1 MDITFSYDK
10 NFDDLMVRLKE
21 KYGEKL
27 FEIDGIGDVQLDIDT
42 FSRQFYRLDK
52 KAKVVADVSVDP
64 NANVDDRTAI
74 AYTVESP
81 KAMFR
86 LNAYYILW
94 RKVKQLYGMEE
105 ANAAVEANISGA
117 LYVHDFHSFAFAYCY
132 AFSVADI
139 MREGLPFITKVK
151 SGPCKHY
158 DTFIQ
163 HVIQA
168 TVYYSN
174 SIAGA
179 VSLPDLFVCWMWYIK
194 KDIEAGYLHNGGSTS
209 IKKKLE
215 QQFQILV
222 YTLNQ
227 PFRGGLQSLISTCN
241 HCVFS
246 KNGTEKISI
255 GDFADRFFDEIG
267 YYDLKDQDYKIESL
281 NKQTGQIELKKIN
294 GIYRHKV
301 ENKVV
306 TYTTALNQ
314 QISVTDNHSLFTLDN
329 DFHIKECR
337 SSDNPENILIPFNN
351 YKPKKVV
358 LDGVDFND
366 KWAYLMGQY
375 VGDGSCDGSGVYIHS
390 YNEEFGNWAKEQFTD
405 ITVTQRQKDNKPGP
419 VYLGVGKEI
428 IKTIEKHFG
437 KGSHNK
443 FITPLIKNSDHIMSF
458 IQGYIDSDGT
468 LTKNDKT
475 GNTKGSRAG
484 KVRISSC
491 NKGLLY
497 DFQGLLLNL
506 GIFSTITKTYREGFG
521 KYSYIYNLLISKHYK
536 LEGKIKKN
544 NSLTN
549 CADPTRRWVDL
560 KKVYTRLVRNYA
572 LNLNNLGI
580 KSYDHHNF
588 SLNNLLKLVDKI
600 EISIEKG
607 IAAEDPFD
615 KAKYLF
621 MPLSN
626 TSNCRLYKLN
636 GYNKQYDLQT
646 DRNVDLFLKF
656 ADSRYRDLKELC
668 SRIKKLHHVVPIKI
682 KSIKNIKYENPYVYD
697 LSVQGNENFNT
708 EMNIYAHNSSFTNFS
723 IFDKPFLE
731 SLFEHSNYPDGTPP
745 DFEAIDE
752 LQKHFSDWFIKEYEH
767 NIFTF
772 PVMTACLAVDEN
784 NDIIDQK
791 FLDWVSEINLTN
803 GIFNVYTGEVTNISA
818 CCRLRTNLKNEY
830 MNSFGS
836 GGISIGS
843 VRVCTI
849 NLPHLAFMA
858 GGNKNKFKKLLDE
871 HLEITYQI
879 LYAQRKVLEKR
890 IKQKVAPLYT
900 LGFMHLKRQYSTVG
914 VVGMYE
920 MLELLGIPM
929 ETDEGK
935 AFVKEL
941 LLYFADMNVKQQQ
954 KTGWMYNTEQTP
966 VEGAAP
972 KLAAKDKIL
981 FGEENHKWPLYSN
994 QFYALTSD
1002 IPLVERIKTQGMF
1015 DKLMDGGAIL
1025 HINVAEKIES
1035 KNQMNKLIKFAAK
1048 QGVVYFAVN
1057 YQMNRCVEG
1066 HLTVGEMDI
1075 CNVCGNE
1082 IEDKFT
1088 RVVGFYTNIK
1098 TWNKT
1103 RREVEYPERK
1113 FYSSVLEKEIK
1124 NK

>member
-1 MDITFSYDK
+1 MNITFSYDK
-10 NFDDLMVRLKE
+10 NFDNLMVRLKE

-227 PFRGGLQSLISTCN
+227 PFRGGLQS
-241 HCVFS
+241 
-246 KNGTEKISI
+246 
-255 GDFADRFFDEIG
+255 
-267 YYDLKDQDYKIESL
+267 
-281 NKQTGQIELKKIN
+281 
-294 GIYRHKV
+294 
-301 ENKVV
+301 
-306 TYTTALNQ
+306 
-314 QISVTDNHSLFTLDN
+314 
-329 DFHIKECR
+329 
-337 SSDNPENILIPFNN
+337 
-351 YKPKKVV
+351 
-358 LDGVDFND
+358 
-366 KWAYLMGQY
+366 
-375 VGDGSCDGSGVYIHS
+375 
-390 YNEEFGNWAKEQFTD
+390 
-405 ITVTQRQKDNKPGP
+405 
-419 VYLGVGKEI
+419 
-428 IKTIEKHFG
+428 
-437 KGSHNK
+437 
-443 FITPLIKNSDHIMSF
+443 
-458 IQGYIDSDGT
+458 
-468 LTKNDKT
+468 
-475 GNTKGSRAG
+475 
-484 KVRISSC
+484 
-491 NKGLLY
+491 
-497 DFQGLLLNL
+497 
-506 GIFSTITKTYREGFG
+506 
-521 KYSYIYNLLISKHYK
+521 
-536 LEGKIKKN
+536 
-544 NSLTN
+544 
-549 CADPTRRWVDL
+549 
-560 KKVYTRLVRNYA
+560 
-572 LNLNNLGI
+572 
-580 KSYDHHNF
+580 
-588 SLNNLLKLVDKI
+588 
-600 EISIEKG
+600 
-607 IAAEDPFD
+607 
-615 KAKYLF
+615 
-621 MPLSN
+621 
-626 TSNCRLYKLN
+626 
-636 GYNKQYDLQT
+636 
-646 DRNVDLFLKF
+646 
-656 ADSRYRDLKELC
+656 
-668 SRIKKLHHVVPIKI
+668 
-682 KSIKNIKYENPYVYD
+682 
-697 LSVQGNENFNT
+697 
-708 EMNIYAHNSSFTNFS
+708 SFTNFS
-723 IFDKPFLE
+723 IFDKPFFE

-745 DFEAIDE
+745 DFDAIDE

-858 GGNKNKFKKLLDE
+858 GGNKNKFKKLLAE

-935 AFVKEL
+935 AFVKKL
-941 LLYFADMNVKQQQ
+941 LLYFTEMNVKQQQ

-1098 TWNKT
+1098 TWNET

>member
-1 MDITFSYDK
+1 MKINFSYDK
-10 NFDDLMVRLKE
+10 NFDDLIFQLKE
-21 KYGEKL
+21 KYGERL
-27 FEIDGIGDVQLDIDT
+27 FEIDGIGDVQLDMDT

-52 KAKVVADVSVDP
+52 KAKVVADISVDP
-64 NANVDDRTAI
+64 NANVDDRTSI

-94 RKVKQLYGMEE
+94 RKIKQLYGIEE
-105 ANAAVEANISGA
+105 ANTAVEANISGA
-117 LYVHDFHSFAFAYCY
+117 LYIHDFHSFASAYCY
-132 AFSVADI
+132 AYSVADI

-151 SGPCKHY
+151 SIPCKHY
-158 DTFIQ
+158 DTFVQ

-179 VSLPDLFVCWMWYIK
+179 VSLPDLFVCWAWYIK

-227 PFRGGLQSLISTCN
+227 PFRGGLQSLVSSCN
-241 HCVFS
+241 HYVFS
-246 KNGTEKISI
+246 KNKTEKVSI
-255 GDFADRFFDEIG
+255 GDFADRFFSGVG
-267 YYDLKDQDYKIESL
+267 YYDLSKHGYKIESL
-281 NKQTGQIELKKIN
+281 NKSTGKLEIKEIN

-314 QISVTDNHSLFTLDN
+314 QISVTDNHSLFTLDDN
-329 DFHIKECR
+329 FYIKECK
-337 SSDNPENILIPFNN
+337 SSDNPKNILIPFNN
-351 YKPKKVV
+351 YKPEKVI
-358 LDGVDFND
+358 LDGIGFND

-375 VGDGSCDGSGVYIHS
+375 VGDGNCDGSGMYIHS
-390 YNEEFGNWAKEQFTD
+390 YNKEFGEWAKEQFTD
-405 ITVTQRQKDNKPGP
+405 ITVTQRKKNGKPGP
-419 VYLGVGKEI
+419 VYLGVGKKV
-428 IKTIEKHFG
+428 IKIIEKYFG

-443 FITPLIKNSDHIMSF
+443 FITPLIKNSDCVMSF

-468 LTKNDKT
+468 LTKK
-475 GNTKGSRAG
+475 TKGQGAG

-506 GIFSTITKTYREGFG
+506 GIFSTITRTYREGFG
-521 KYSYIYNLLISKHYK
+521 KYSYIYNLLVSNYYK
-536 LEGKIKKN
+536 LQGKIKKN
-544 NSLTN
+544 TTLID
-549 CADPTRRWVDL
+549 CADPTRRWVDF
-560 KKVYTRLVRNYA
+560 KKVYTRLVKNYA
-572 LNLNNLGI
+572 LNLSKLGI
-580 KSYDHHNF
+580 GSYDHHNF
-588 SLNNLLKLVDKI
+588 SLNNLLELVKKI

-607 IAAEDPFD
+607 ITQKDLFD
-615 KAKYLF
+615 KARYLF

-626 TSNCRLYKLN
+626 TPNCRLYKIN
-636 GYNKQYDLQT
+636 KYNKQYDLQANRNIDT
-646 DRNVDLFLKF
+646 FLTFVNDRYLDLSK
-656 ADSRYRDLKELC
+656 LC
-668 SRIKKLHHVVPIKI
+668 TRIKKLYHVIPIKV
-682 KSIKNIKYENPYVYD
+682 KAIKNTKYDDPYVYD
-697 LSVQGNENFNT
+697 FSVQDNENFNT
-708 EMNIYAHNSSFTNFS
+708 ETNIYAHNSSFTNFS
-723 IFDKPFLE
+723 IFDRPFLE
-731 SLFEHSNYPDGTPP
+731 SLFEHTVYPDGTSPN
-745 DFEAIDE
+745 FEEIDE
-752 LQKHFSDWFIKEYEH
+752 LQKHFSSWFIKEYKH

-784 NDIIDQK
+784 NDIIDK
-791 FLDWVSEINLTN
+791 NFLDWVSEINLIN
-803 GIFNVYTGEVTNISA
+803 GIFNIYTGEVTNISA
-818 CCRLRTNLKNEY
+818 CCRLRTSLKNEY
-830 MNSFGS
+830 TNSFGS

-849 NLPHLAFMA
+849 NLPHIAFLA
-858 GGNKNKFKKLLDE
+858 GGNKNKFKKLLDKY
-871 HLEITYQI
+871 LEITYQI

-920 MLELLGIPM
+920 MLELLDIPM
-929 ETDEGK
+929 ETVEGK
-935 AFVKEL
+935 VFVKEL
-941 LLYFADMNVKQQQ
+941 LLYFADMNVKQQK

-966 VEGAAP
+966 VEAAAP

-981 FGEENHKWPLYSN
+981 FGEENHKWSLYSN
-994 QFYALTSD
+994 QFYALTSEVS
-1002 IPLVERIKTQGMF
+1002 LVNRIKTQGMF

-1025 HINVAEKIES
+1025 HINVAEKIKLKS
-1035 KNQMNKLIKFAAK
+1035 QMYKLIQFAAK

-1066 HLTVGEMDI
+1066 HLTIGEMDLCSI
-1075 CNVCGNE
+1075 CGGE
-1082 IEDKFT
+1082 IKDKFT

-1103 RREVEYPERK
+1103 RRDIEYPERK
-1113 FYSSVLEKEIK
+1113 FYSSILEKGVEIK
-1124 NK
+1124 